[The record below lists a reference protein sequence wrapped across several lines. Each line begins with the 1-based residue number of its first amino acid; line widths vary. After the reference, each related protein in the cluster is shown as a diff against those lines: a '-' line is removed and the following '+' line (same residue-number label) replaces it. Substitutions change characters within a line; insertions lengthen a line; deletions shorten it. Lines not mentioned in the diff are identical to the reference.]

1 MKTGTEHEAKQPA
14 PRGRSGVEECER
26 CLEQMQE
33 MAKIGYWEYDL
44 RSDRLEWSQGC
55 YRIFGLDS
63 GREALTL
70 EGFLGRISPNDRNRV
85 RAAIVRL
92 LENPD
97 ETCDITYE
105 IERPDG
111 SRAAVRSKARC
122 LHDSVAEGVRLKGMM
137 QDVTESKILRE
148 QNSEHEAL
156 LSHQSRLAQ
165 MGQLLNNIA
174 HQWKQPLAE
183 INALLLDMDSDFFH
197 GKLDGKRFE
206 WYFAQFEKLTAF
218 MGETIDG
225 FQEFMTPSETLEL
238 FDPARSVEKA
248 LSLIDSRLQK
258 HGVAVETDLHDS
270 CRIVGSEKEFVH
282 VLLVL
287 LNNAVDA
294 LQNGEA
300 ETPKIDIVSRSAR
313 FGESI
318 LYELFIRDNAGGI
331 PAETVHQMFDPYFT
345 TKFKERGRGIGLYM
359 AKMIVENRMQ
369 GRLELLDPVQTTFK
383 LSFRG
388 VE

>member
-1 MKTGTEHEAKQPA
+1 MKMSATGNGKTGVQ
-14 PRGRSGVEECER
+14 ECER
-26 CLEQMQE
+26 CLLQMQE
-33 MAKIGYWEYDL
+33 LARVGYWEYDL
-44 RSDRLEWSQGC
+44 RGDRLEWSDGC
-55 YRIFGLDS
+55 FTIFGLDTDH
-63 GREALTL
+63 ETPTL
-70 EGFLGRISPNDRNRV
+70 EGFLSRIVPADRSRV
-85 RAAIVRL
+85 QAAIVRL
-92 LENPD
+92 LEKPD

-111 SRAAVRSKARC
+111 SRAAVRSRAHC
-122 LHDSVAEGVRLKGMM
+122 LCIDGTDTVRLKGMM
-137 QDVTESKILRE
+137 LDVTESQTLRE
-148 QNSEHEAL
+148 RNSENEAL

-183 INALLLDMDSDFFH
+183 INALLLDMDSDFYH

-206 WYFAQFEKLTAF
+206 WYFAQFEKLTSF

-225 FQEFMTPSETLEL
+225 FQEFMTPSDTMEL
-238 FDPARSVEKA
+238 FDPARSVQKA
-248 LSLIDSRLQK
+248 LSLIDSRIRK
-258 HGVAVETDLHDS
+258 HNVSVQTDLHDS

-294 LQNGEA
+294 LQNA
-300 ETPKIDIVSRSAR
+300 ETDRPNIDIVSRSAP
-313 FGESI
+313 FGESR

-331 PAETVHQMFDPYFT
+331 AAETAHQMFDPYFT
-345 TKFKERGRGIGLYM
+345 TKFRERGRGIGLYM

-388 VE
+388 VV